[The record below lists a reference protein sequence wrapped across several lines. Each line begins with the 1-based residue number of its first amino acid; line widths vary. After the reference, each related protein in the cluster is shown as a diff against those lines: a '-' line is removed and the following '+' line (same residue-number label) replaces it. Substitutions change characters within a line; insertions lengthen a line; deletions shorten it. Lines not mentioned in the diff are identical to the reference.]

1 MKVVLATLMAY
12 RALHENVWVT
22 RALWILIPIFV
33 LKFKTE
39 SYKSLIVMMVLWNVI
54 DLLNNA
60 IGEAEKNNSLVYKY
74 ADTESDPSGMDTGMG
89 PTAGKVPLEC
99 EPAQGGEPG
108 VDPSDVGSCEA
119 SEGL

>member
-1 MKVVLATLMAY
+1 MKLVLATLMAY
-12 RALHENVWVT
+12 KALHGNVWVT

-60 IGEAEKNNSLVYKY
+60 IGEAENNNDLVYKY
-74 ADTESDPSGMDTGMG
+74 ADTESDPSGMDTGVG
-89 PTAGKVPLEC
+89 PASGEVSLEREQTQGD
-99 EPAQGGEPG
+99 EPDVET
-108 VDPSDVGSCEA
+108 SDVGSCA
-119 SEGL
+119 APEGL